1 MRRPKKLAF
10 RRSVFLVCH
19 WDDGRLVF
27 ENFATGARIGAAP
40 ITCEVLDF
48 FDRWRPAEALFAHL
62 RQYTPASLRKAVF
75 DLTKHSLLQRSD
87 RKPPAAERA
96 MQTWAAWNP
105 AAGFLHFSTK
115 DVEYSADLEAVE
127 RSLRQLAKKQPMPLA
142 IKRYRRAAH
151 VQLPSPSTGGE
162 FARVLLARR
171 TWRRFSPRPVE
182 LAALSTLLGL
192 TWGVQRWVRVP
203 GLGPMALKT
212 SPSGGA
218 LHPGEVYV
226 LARRVDGLR
235 PGLYH
240 YDSDKHRLEL
250 LRRGATSRQVT
261 DYLAGQ
267 WWFGS
272 AAAVML
278 MTAVFPRVQWKYE
291 FPRAYRTVLAEAGHL
306 CQTFCL
312 VATWLGLAPFC
323 SMALADSR
331 IEKDLGINGITESVL
346 YAAGVGTRTPDE
358 DWASVPLPLRK
369 RKGRGA
375 AARIRKERFV
385 GLH

>member
-10 RRSVFLVCH
+10 RRSPFLICH
-19 WDDGRLVF
+19 WNDGRLVF
-27 ENFATGARIGAAP
+27 ENFATGARVSAAP

-87 RKPPAAERA
+87 HKPPPTEQA

-115 DVEYSADLEAVE
+115 DVPYWTDLEAIA
-127 RSLRQLAKKQPMPLA
+127 RSLRQLAKKQPVPVP
-142 IKRYRRAAH
+142 IKRYPGARR
-151 VQLPSPSTGGE
+151 VRLPAPKKGGE

-171 TWRRFSPRPVE
+171 TWRRFSPHPLE
-182 LAALSTLLGL
+182 LSALATLLGL
-192 TWGVQRWVRVP
+192 TWGVQRWDHVP
-203 GLGPMALKT
+203 GLGRFALKT

-218 LHPGEVYV
+218 LHPIEVYI

-250 LRRGATSRQVT
+250 LRCGATSRQAT
-261 DYLAGQ
+261 GYLAGQ

-331 IEKDLGINGITESVL
+331 IEKDLGINGITESVI
-346 YAAGVGTRTPDE
+346 YAAGVGSRTPDE
-358 DWASVPLPLRK
+358 DWASVPLAAGKPR
-369 RKGRGA
+369 RRGA
-375 AARIRKERFV
+375 LTQIQKQRLI